1 MGLRDLILGVR
12 KARRPAPG
20 VASFLDDLARS
31 PQMHAADQA
40 RRIAAD
46 DVFFGRKVDPFAGV
60 EADIPMSRQL
70 AQADVGTFGN
80 PAVQRML
87 EEAEM
92 FGNARDLQSGDVVDM
107 LARNDRMNTL
117 AGVNAMRYGG
127 ERGDLWMIAQD
138 NIARGRMANRRRAW
152 DADDTDMIADAAL
165 GAVLGLGSMYAAGL
179 VDREMKKSMDM
190 SRFNPVTPAEEP
202 LFGFPEET
210 MIMDEDASVYLEPSS
225 PEDIADMIPP
235 VGGEVYQPP
244 DDMRRMASMLY
255 PQIYDKSME
264 GLSAANA
271 AARDM
276 SSVIPPYPPE
286 FDGSDFD
293 SLEQQRQREYRDGF
307 YLGKPNLPG
316 LSDRQQEQADVLVRH
331 GVSPAEASDALR
343 GYRPLTDEQM
353 RILMKYGRGE
363 MSW

>member
-1 MGLRDLILGVR
+1 MGLRDLIFGVS

-20 VASFLDDLARS
+20 VNAFLDDLARS

-46 DVFFGRKVDPFAGV
+46 DVFFGRPVDPFAGV

-70 AQADVGTFGN
+70 ADADVGTFGN

-117 AGVNAMRYGG
+117 ARVNAQRLGG
-127 ERGDLWMIAQD
+127 ERAELFGIAQD
-138 NIARGRMANRRRAW
+138 NIDRARLARQRA
-152 DADDTDMIADAAL
+152 ASAAENNEMIADAAL
-165 GAVLGLGSMYAAGL
+165 GAGLGLGSMYAAGL
-179 VDREMKKSMDM
+179 LDREMDDAMRSPP
-190 SRFNPVTPAEEP
+190 PVVAAEAATDVW
-202 LFGFPEET
+202 PEET
-210 MIMDEDASVYLEPSS
+210 MIMDEDDSVYLEPST

-255 PQIYDKSME
+255 PQIYDKSLE
-264 GLSAANA
+264 GLSDANA

-276 SSVIPPYPPE
+276 ANLIPPYPPE
-286 FDGSDFD
+286 FDGTDFD
-293 SLEQQRQREYRDGF
+293 SAEQRRQREYTDGF

-343 GYRPLTDEQM
+343 GYRPLTDDQM